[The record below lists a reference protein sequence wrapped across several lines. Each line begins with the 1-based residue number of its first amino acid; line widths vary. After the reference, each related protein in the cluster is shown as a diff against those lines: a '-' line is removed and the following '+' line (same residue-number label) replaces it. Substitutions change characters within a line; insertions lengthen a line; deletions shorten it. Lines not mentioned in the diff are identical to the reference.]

1 MAKDIK
7 AMLQKAKSTSYSKD
21 LNEKIQNQ
29 SKKFSKDERFWNL
42 TKDKDTGKGEA
53 IIRFLPSVYSEDEFP
68 YVKYFEHYVKGDD
81 NRWLVVDACGRSL
94 GKPCPICER
103 ASKYYQANL
112 QDRYRLAK
120 ARTNYLYNILV
131 VDDKACPENNGKVF
145 MFKAGVTIHNMI
157 VDSMNSEF
165 DDEAKN
171 PFGVYDGNNFIFRS
185 RKDPSKGGQIAY
197 DKSKFEDKPTPL
209 AENDDEI
216 SKLLEKCECLTN
228 YVKDANARWTDL
240 DLERRAQASF
250 SLDDP
255 GSSFTGMAGQA
266 SAASSYSVSQQPAAQ
281 PAPASEEEDDLVP
294 FSNAGA
300 KAEASKKAEPA
311 ESKPAPAEG
320 VSSDDDEA
328 DLDFFRKL
336 AV

>member
-21 LNEKIQNQ
+21 LNEKIQSQ
-29 SKKFSKDERFWNL
+29 SKKFQKDERFWTL

-53 IIRFLPSVYSEDEFP
+53 IIRFLPSVFSEDEFP
-68 YVKYFEHYVKGDD
+68 YVKYFEHYVRGDD
-81 NRWLVVDACGRSL
+81 NRWLVVDACSRSL
-94 GKPCPICER
+94 NRPCPICER
-103 ASKYYQANL
+103 ASKYYQANM

-197 DKSKFEDKPTPL
+197 DKSKFDDKSTPIAED
-209 AENDDEI
+209 DDAI
-216 SKLLEKCECLTN
+216 SKILEGCECLTK
-228 YVKDANARWTDL
+228 YVHDANARWTDL

-255 GSSFTGMAGQA
+255 GSSFTGMSGQTSGVSVA
-266 SAASSYSVSQQPAAQ
+266 SAYTPAS
-281 PAPASEEEDDLVP
+281 APAEDVDEDDHVP
-294 FSNAGA
+294 FSNAGSKEEP
-300 KAEASKKAEPA
+300 KAFAS
-311 ESKPAPAEG
+311 ESKPAA
-320 VSSDDDEA
+320 SSA
-328 DLDFFRKL
+328 DGDLEEEEDAIAFFRNL

>member
-21 LNEKIQNQ
+21 LNEKIQSQ
-29 SKKFSKDERFWNL
+29 SKKFSRDERFWNL

-53 IIRFLPSVYSEDEFP
+53 IIRFLPSVYSEDEYP
-68 YVKYFEHYVKGDD
+68 YVKYFEHYVRGDD
-81 NRWLVVDACGRSL
+81 NRWLVVDACNRSL
-94 GKPCPICER
+94 NKPCPICER
-103 ASKYYQANL
+103 ASKYYQANM

-131 VDDKACPENNGKVF
+131 IDDKACPENNGKVF

-157 VDSMNSEF
+157 VDSMNAEF

-185 RKDPSKGGQIAY
+185 RKDPSKGGQISY
-197 DKSKFEDKPTPL
+197 DKSKFEDKPTAL
-209 AENDDEI
+209 AEDDDAI
-216 SKLLEKCECLTN
+216 SKILEGCECLTK

-255 GSSFTGMAGQA
+255 GSSFTGMSGQASGA
-266 SAASSYSVSQQPAAQ
+266 SAASAYT
-281 PAPASEEEDDLVP
+281 PASAPVEDADEDDHVP
-294 FSNAGA
+294 FSNAGSKEEP
-300 KAEASKKAEPA
+300 KASAS
-311 ESKPAPAEG
+311 ESKPAN
-320 VSSDDDEA
+320 SSA
-328 DLDFFRKL
+328 DGDLEEEEDAIAFFRNL

>member
-7 AMLQKAKSTSYSKD
+7 AMLQRAKSTSYSKD
-21 LNEKIQNQ
+21 LNEKIQSQ
-29 SKKFSKDERFWNL
+29 SKKFSRDERFWNL

-53 IIRFLPSVYSEDEFP
+53 VIRFLPSVYSEDEYP
-68 YVKYFEHYVKGDD
+68 YVKYFEHYVRGDD
-81 NRWLVVDACGRSL
+81 NRWLVVDACNRSL
-94 GKPCPICER
+94 NKPCPICER

-131 VDDKACPENNGKVF
+131 IDDKACPENNGKVF
-145 MFKAGVTIHNMI
+145 MFKAGVTIHNTI
-157 VDSMNSEF
+157 VDSMNAEF

-197 DKSKFEDKPTPL
+197 DKSKFEDRPTAL
-209 AENDDEI
+209 AEDDDAI
-216 SKLLEKCECLTN
+216 SKILEGCECLTK
-228 YVKDANARWTDL
+228 YVKDANSRWTDF

-255 GSSFTGMAGQA
+255 GSSFTGMTGQA
-266 SAASSYSVSQQPAAQ
+266 PAASSYT
-281 PAPASEEEDDLVP
+281 PASTSSPAEEEEEDNVP
-294 FSNAGA
+294 FSNAGS
-300 KAEASKKAEPA
+300 KEEPKKAPS
-311 ESKPAPAEG
+311 ESKPAAPAA
-320 VSSDDDEA
+320 DN
-328 DLDFFRKL
+328 DLDEDEDAIAFFRNL

>member
-1 MAKDIK
+1 MARDIK

-21 LNEKIQNQ
+21 LNEKIQSQ
-29 SKKFSKDERFWNL
+29 SKKFQKDERFWNL

-53 IIRFLPSVYSEDEFP
+53 IIRFLPSVFSEDEFP

-81 NRWLVVDACGRSL
+81 NRWLVVDACNRSL

-103 ASKYYQANL
+103 ASKYYQANM

-131 VDDKACPENNGKVF
+131 IDDKACPDNNGKVF
-145 MFKAGVTIHNMI
+145 MFKAGVTVHNMI

-185 RKDPSKGGQIAY
+185 RKDPSKGGQISY
-197 DKSKFEDKPTPL
+197 DKSKFEDKATSL
-209 AENDDEI
+209 GKDDDEI
-216 SKLLEKCECLTN
+216 SKILEKCECLTN
-228 YVKDANARWTDL
+228 YVKDANARWADL

-255 GSSFTGMAGQA
+255 GSSFTGMTSQTQA
-266 SAASSYSVSQQPAAQ
+266 AASYT
-281 PAPASEEEDDLVP
+281 PASTPEPVAEEEDDHVP
-294 FSNAGA
+294 FSVAGSN
-300 KAEASKKAEPA
+300 EGSKKEEEPVK
-311 ESKPAPAEG
+311 SKPAATSSEG
-320 VSSDDDEA
+320 VSSDEDA
-328 DLDFFRKL
+328 DALEFFRNL

>member
-1 MAKDIK
+1 MARDIK

-21 LNEKIQNQ
+21 LNEKIQSQN
-29 SKKFSKDERFWNL
+29 KKFSRDERFWNL

-53 IIRFLPSVYSEDEFP
+53 IIRFLPSVFSEDEFP
-68 YVKYFEHYVKGDD
+68 YVKYFEHYVRGDD
-81 NRWLVVDACGRSL
+81 NRWLVVDACNRSL

-131 VDDKACPENNGKVF
+131 IDDKACPENNGKVF
-145 MFKAGVTIHNMI
+145 MFKAGVTVHNMI
-157 VDSMNSEF
+157 VDSMNAEF

-185 RKDPSKGGQIAY
+185 RKDPSKGGQISY
-197 DKSKFEDKPTPL
+197 DKSKFEDKPTAI
-209 AENDDEI
+209 AENDDAI
-216 SKLLEKCECLTN
+216 SKLLEGCECLN
-228 YVKDANARWTDL
+228 KYVKDANARWADL

-255 GSSFTGMAGQA
+255 GSSFTGMTSQAPSASNYTAA
-266 SAASSYSVSQQPAAQ
+266 SAPAE
-281 PAPASEEEDDLVP
+281 EEEDDLVP
-294 FSNAGA
+294 FSNAGS
-300 KAEASKKAEPA
+300 KSEAVKETEPQ
-311 ESKPAPAEG
+311 ESKPAASEG
-320 VSSDDDEA
+320 VSSDDDDN
-328 DLDFFRKL
+328 DLEFFRKL

>member
-29 SKKFSKDERFWNL
+29 SKKFQKDERFWNL

-53 IIRFLPSVYSEDEFP
+53 VIRFLPSVFSEDEFP
-68 YVKYFEHYVKGDD
+68 YVKYFEHYVRGDD
-81 NRWLVVDACGRSL
+81 NRWLVVDACNRSL

-131 VDDKACPENNGKVF
+131 IDDKACPENNGKVF
-145 MFKAGVTIHNMI
+145 MFKAGVTIHNML

-171 PFGVYDGNNFIFRS
+171 PFGIYDGNNFIFRS

-197 DKSKFEDKPTPL
+197 DKSKFDDKPSAL
-209 AENDDEI
+209 AEDDDAI
-216 SKLLEKCECLTN
+216 SRILEGCECLTK

-255 GSSFTGMAGQA
+255 GSSFTGMSGQA
-266 SAASSYSVSQQPAAQ
+266 PSASSYTAPST
-281 PAPASEEEDDLVP
+281 PAPAEEEEDDNVP
-294 FSNAGA
+294 FSVAGSEEKTVKTESA
-300 KAEASKKAEPA
+300 
-311 ESKPAPAEG
+311 SKPAEEA
-320 VSSDDDEA
+320 SSDEDEDA
-328 DLDFFRKL
+328 IAFFRNL

>member
-7 AMLQKAKSTSYSKD
+7 AMLQRAKSTSYSKD
-21 LNEKIQNQ
+21 LNEKIQSQ
-29 SKKFSKDERFWNL
+29 SKKFSRDERFWNL

-53 IIRFLPSVYSEDEFP
+53 IIRFLPSVYSEDEYP
-68 YVKYFEHYVKGDD
+68 YVKYFEHYVRGDD
-81 NRWLVVDACGRSL
+81 NRWLVVDACNRSL

-131 VDDKACPENNGKVF
+131 IEDKACPENNGKVF

-157 VDSMNSEF
+157 VDSMSSEF

-171 PFGVYDGNNFIFRS
+171 PFGIYDGNNFIFRS

-197 DKSKFEDKPTPL
+197 DKSKFDDKPTPL
-209 AENDDEI
+209 AEDDDAI
-216 SKLLEKCECLTN
+216 SKILEGCECLTK

-255 GSSFTGMAGQA
+255 GSSFTGMSGQA
-266 SAASSYSVSQQPAAQ
+266 PSASSYTPASA
-281 PAPASEEEDDLVP
+281 PSTSAPAEEEEDDSVP
-294 FSNAGA
+294 FRVAGSEEKTVKTESA
-300 KAEASKKAEPA
+300 
-311 ESKPAPAEG
+311 SKPAEEA
-320 VSSDDDEA
+320 SSDEDEDA
-328 DLDFFRKL
+328 IAFFRNL